1 MNISTTGAIR
11 RLAAATLCGAISSG
25 LTALP
30 AGAAGLEPPL
40 SVTVKYGDLDVSR
53 PQGATALYGRI
64 RAAAEKVCSPVEA
77 GGVAAKM
84 RFNGCIDKAISDA
97 VTKVHQPELSAFDN
111 AKRRTPQPIR
121 LAFRQ
126 SH

>member
-1 MNISTTGAIR
+1 MNIITTSASR
-11 RLAAATLCGAISSG
+11 RLVAATLLGAISSSFI
-25 LTALP
+25 AP
-30 AGAAGLEPPL
+30 SAGAAGLEPL

-53 PQGATALYGRI
+53 AQGAITLYSRI
-64 RAAAEKVCSPVEA
+64 RAAAEKVCSPFEA

-97 VTKVHQPELSAFDN
+97 VKTIHQPELSAFYS
-111 AKRRTPQPIR
+111 AKRGMPQPIR

-126 SH
+126 SR